1 MLRLVVN
8 LLRFEASHPLG
19 VLVALVVV
27 WEARGIRDLSADTD
41 THARSGQM

>member
-1 MLRLVVN
+1 MLGLVVN

-27 WEARGIRDLSADTD
+27 WEAGASDLSADTD
-41 THARSGQM
+41 THPRSGQM